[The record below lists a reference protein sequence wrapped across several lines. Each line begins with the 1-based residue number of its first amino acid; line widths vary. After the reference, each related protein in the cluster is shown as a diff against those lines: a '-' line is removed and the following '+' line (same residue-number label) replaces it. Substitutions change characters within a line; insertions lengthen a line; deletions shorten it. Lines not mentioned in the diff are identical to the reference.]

1 MKRIL
6 LSALVVALTV
16 APAFAQTALDEVVV
30 SSPRLDVPFSDDS
43 KSVTVITAEQ
53 IAETPVS
60 NLVDLLRFQA
70 GVDIRRQGIEGAQAD
85 VYLRG
90 GTFDQVL
97 LLIDGIR
104 VDDPQTGH
112 HTLNSALP
120 LEVIERI
127 EIVKGPAARV
137 YGQNA
142 LTGAINI
149 VTKKEGKKG
158 ATLTAR
164 QGSFHTTHLGA
175 TAQNF
180 SENQQHVVHFSR
192 LSSEGYRYNTDLDN
206 LHFFTHSAFGT
217 SKNLKL
223 LTMFN
228 ERKFG
233 ANGFYRNPNRPPNV
247 DQYEQTQSSLVAL
260 TTQYATEKVVWTPR
274 IFWKRGQDEYVF
286 IRNNP
291 SFFRNLHI
299 NNKVGFSV
307 DAKINHSNGN
317 LSGFG
322 AELSHVNIQSNN
334 LGERKRTIAHLF
346 FEHRLK
352 LNNLSVTPGFA
363 LSHFSDVD
371 TFFYPGLDLGLRIS
385 DKARATFNT
394 GYTYRV
400 PTYTDLY
407 YNGPTALGNANLK
420 PEKALSHELSFR
432 YDTANLQLE
441 AALFQRNSKNLIDY
455 VEVTTGD
462 AAFVAA
468 NIHDVTT
475 VGGELNTSLH
485 YALGKQRHTFTVSYG
500 YIQDN
505 YTKSVISRYALNSLK
520 HNLNLQLV
528 KNICANLSGSASYRY
543 ATRALGG
550 HFNVLNAQL
559 EYVSG
564 DLTLQLQGR
573 NLFDASYYENL
584 IPMPGAHGMVS
595 LRYAL

>member
-1 MKRIL
+1 MNRFYF
-6 LSALVVALTV
+6 SALVATLIV
-16 APAFAQTALDEVVV
+16 FSSYAQTALDEVVV
-30 SSPRLDVPFSDDS
+30 SSPRLNVPFSDDS
-43 KSVTVITAEQ
+43 KSVTVITADQ

-70 GVDIRRQGIEGAQAD
+70 GVDVRRQGIEGSQAD

-127 EIVKGPAARV
+127 EIVKGPAARI

-149 VTKKEGKKG
+149 VTKKTGEKG
-158 ATLTAR
+158 AMFSAR
-164 QGSFHTTHLGA
+164 RGSFHTTQLGV
-175 TAQNF
+175 TGQDY
-180 SENQQHVVHFSR
+180 SENQQHVIHFSG
-192 LSSEGYRYNTDLDN
+192 LSSAGYRHNTDLDN
-206 LHFFTHSAFGT
+206 LHFFTHSAFGV

-233 ANGFYRNPNRPPNV
+233 ANGFYGYASYE
-247 DQYEQTQSSLVAL
+247 DQYEETQSSLIAL
-260 TTQYATEKVVWTPR
+260 TTSFASEKAVWTPR
-274 IFWKRGQDEYVF
+274 IFWKRGQDEYIL

-291 SFFRNLHI
+291 SVYRNMHI
-299 NNKVGFSV
+299 NNKIGFSL
-307 DAKINHSNGN
+307 DTKLTHNNGN

-322 AELSHVNIQSNN
+322 AELSSVSIQSNN
-334 LGERKRTIAHLF
+334 LGEHSRTIAHFF
-346 FEHRLK
+346 FEHRIK
-352 LNNLSVTPGFA
+352 LENLSITPGFA

-371 TFFYPGLDLGLRIS
+371 TFFYPGLDLGFRLNE
-385 DKARATFNT
+385 KAKLTFNT

-407 YNGPTALGNANLK
+407 YNGPTALGNADLK

-432 YDTANLQLE
+432 YNATNFELE
-441 AALFQRNSKNLIDY
+441 AAFFQRNSENLIDY
-455 VEVTTGD
+455 VEIVVGD
-462 AAFVAA
+462 SQWLAS

-475 VGGELNTSLH
+475 MGGELNSSYYYTV
-485 YALGKQRHTFTVSYG
+485 GKQRQTFTFSYG
-500 YIQDN
+500 YIHDD
-505 YTKSVISRYALNSLK
+505 YTKTVNSRYALNSLK
-520 HNLNLQLV
+520 HNINVQLLNR
-528 KNICANLSGSASYRY
+528 LSSKWSTSFAYRY
-543 ATRALGG
+543 ATRPLGG
-550 HFNVLNAQL
+550 HFKVLNAQL
-559 EYVSG
+559 EYAT
-564 DLTLQLQGR
+564 DNFTIQLQGR
-573 NLFDASYYENL
+573 NLFDATYYENL
-584 IPMPGAHGMVS
+584 VPMPGAHGMVS
-595 LRYAL
+595 IFYAL

>member
-1 MKRIL
+1 MNRSYF
-6 LSALVVALTV
+6 SALLATLVVFSS
-16 APAFAQTALDEVVV
+16 FAQTPLDEVVV

-53 IAETPVS
+53 IADTPVS

-127 EIVKGPAARV
+127 EIVKGPAARI

-175 TAQNF
+175 TAQDYND
-180 SENQQHVVHFSR
+180 NQQHVIHFSR
-192 LSSEGYRYNTDLDN
+192 LSSDGYRHNTDLDN
-206 LHFFTHSAFGT
+206 LHFFTHSAFGA
-217 SKNLKL
+217 SKKLKL
-223 LTMFN
+223 LTMIN

-233 ANGFYRNPNRPPNV
+233 ANGFYGYASYK
-247 DQYEQTQSSLVAL
+247 DQYEETQSSLVAL
-260 TTQYATEKVVWTPR
+260 TTSFASEKAVWTPR
-274 IFWKRGQDEYVF
+274 IFWKRGQDEYIL
-286 IRNNP
+286 IRDNP
-291 SFFRNLHI
+291 SAYRNMHI
-299 NNKVGFSV
+299 NNKMGLSV
-307 DAKINHSNGN
+307 DTKLTHSNGN

-322 AELSHVNIQSNN
+322 AELSSVSIQSNN
-334 LGERKRTIAHLF
+334 LGEHSRNIAHF
-346 FEHRLK
+346 FYEHRMK
-352 LNNLSVTPGFA
+352 WNKISVTPGFA

-371 TFFYPGLDLGLRIS
+371 TFFYPGLDLGLRLS
-385 DKARATFNT
+385 EKAKLIFNT

-407 YNGPTALGNANLK
+407 YDGPTALGNADLK

-432 YDTANLQLE
+432 YNTPNWELE
-441 AALFQRNSKNLIDY
+441 AALFQRNSENLIDY
-455 VEVTTGD
+455 VEVAVGD
-462 AAFVAA
+462 SQWLAS

-475 VGGELNTSLH
+475 TGGELNSSYH
-485 YALGKQRHTFTVSYG
+485 YTIGEQRQTFIVSYG
-500 YIQDN
+500 YLHDD
-505 YTKSVISRYALNSLK
+505 YTKTLNSRYALNSLK
-520 HNLNLQLV
+520 HNINLQLQ
-528 KNICANLSGSASYRY
+528 NRLSLKWSTSFSYRY
-543 ATRALGG
+543 ATRPLGG
-550 HFNVLNAQL
+550 HFKVLNAQL
-559 EYVSG
+559 EYVMDKLSI
-564 DLTLQLQGR
+564 QLQGR
-573 NLFDASYYENL
+573 NLFDADYYENL

>member
-1 MKRIL
+1 MNRFYF
-6 LSALVVALTV
+6 SALVATLVVFPSL
-16 APAFAQTALDEVVV
+16 AQTPLDEVVV

-53 IAETPVS
+53 IADTPVS

-70 GVDIRRQGIEGAQAD
+70 GIDIRRQGIEGAQAD

-127 EIVKGPAARV
+127 EIVKGPAARI

-175 TAQNF
+175 TAQDY
-180 SENQQHVVHFSR
+180 SDNQQHVIHFSR
-192 LSSEGYRYNTDLDN
+192 LSNDGYRHNTDLDN
-206 LHFFTHSAFGT
+206 LHFFTHSAFGA
-217 SKNLKL
+217 SKKLKL

-233 ANGFYRNPNRPPNV
+233 ANGFYGYASYK
-247 DQYEQTQSSLVAL
+247 DQYEETQSSLVAL
-260 TTQYATEKVVWTPR
+260 TTSFASEKAVWTPR
-274 IFWKRGQDEYVF
+274 IFWKRGQDEYIL

-291 SFFRNLHI
+291 GAYRNMHI
-299 NNKVGFSV
+299 NNKIGFSV
-307 DAKINHSNGN
+307 DTKLTHSNGN

-322 AELSHVNIQSNN
+322 AELSSVSIQSNN
-334 LGERKRTIAHLF
+334 LGEHSRTIAHFF
-346 FEHRLK
+346 FEHRMK
-352 LNNLSVTPGFA
+352 WNNISVTPGFA

-371 TFFYPGLDLGLRIS
+371 TFFYPGLDLGLRLNE
-385 DKARATFNT
+385 KAKLIFNT

-407 YNGPTALGNANLK
+407 YNGPTALGNADLK

-432 YDTANLQLE
+432 YNTLTWELE
-441 AALFQRNSKNLIDY
+441 AALFQRNSENLIDY
-455 VEVTTGD
+455 VEVTVGD
-462 AAFVAA
+462 SQWLAS
-468 NIHDVTT
+468 NIQDVTT
-475 VGGELNTSLH
+475 TGGELNSSYH
-485 YALGKQRHTFTVSYG
+485 YTIGEQRQTFTVSYG
-500 YIQDN
+500 YIHDD
-505 YTKSVISRYALNSLK
+505 YTKTVNSRYALNSLK
-520 HNLNLQLV
+520 HNINLQFL
-528 KNICANLSGSASYRY
+528 NRLSSKVSTSFSYRY
-543 ATRALGG
+543 ATRPLGG
-550 HFNVLNAQL
+550 HFKVLNAQL
-559 EYVSG
+559 EYVV
-564 DLTLQLQGR
+564 DKFTIQLQGR
-573 NLFDASYYENL
+573 NLFDADYYENL

>member
-1 MKRIL
+1 MNRVYF
-6 LSALVVALTV
+6 SALVATV
-16 APAFAQTALDEVVV
+16 VVFSSLAQTPLDEVVV
-30 SSPRLDVPFSDDS
+30 SSPRLDVLFSDDS
-43 KSVTVITAEQ
+43 KSVTVITADQ
-53 IAETPVS
+53 IADTPVS

-70 GVDIRRQGIEGAQAD
+70 GIDIRRQGIEGAQAD

-127 EIVKGPAARV
+127 EIVKGPAARI

-158 ATLTAR
+158 ATLSAR

-175 TAQNF
+175 TAQDY
-180 SENQQHVVHFSR
+180 SENQQHVIHFSR
-192 LSSEGYRYNTDLDN
+192 LSSEGYRHNTDLDN
-206 LHFFTHSAFGT
+206 LHFFTHSAFGA

-233 ANGFYRNPNRPPNV
+233 ANGFYGYASYE
-247 DQYEQTQSSLVAL
+247 DQYEETQSSLVAL
-260 TTQYATEKVVWTPR
+260 TTTFASEKAVWTPR
-274 IFWKRGQDEYVF
+274 IFWKRGQDEYIL

-291 SFFRNLHI
+291 SAYRNMHI
-299 NNKVGFSV
+299 NTKIGFSV
-307 DAKINHSNGN
+307 DTKLTHNNGN
-317 LSGFG
+317 FSGFG
-322 AELSHVNIQSNN
+322 VELSSVSLQSNN
-334 LGERKRTIAHLF
+334 LGAHSRTIAHFF
-346 FEHRLK
+346 FEHRIK
-352 LNNLSVTPGFA
+352 LDNFSLTPGFA

-371 TFFYPGLDLGLRIS
+371 TFFYPGLDLGFKLNE
-385 DKARATFNT
+385 KAKLVFNT

-407 YNGPTALGNANLK
+407 YNGPTALGNADLK

-432 YDTANLQLE
+432 YNTSSWELE
-441 AALFQRNSKNLIDY
+441 AALFQRNSENLIDY
-455 VEVTTGD
+455 VEVTVGD
-462 AAFVAA
+462 SQWLAS

-475 VGGELNTSLH
+475 TGGELNSSYH
-485 YALGKQRHTFTVSYG
+485 YTIGKQRQTLVVSYG
-500 YIQDN
+500 YIHDD
-505 YTKSVISRYALNSLK
+505 YTKTVNSRYALNSLK
-520 HNLNLQLV
+520 HNINLQFL
-528 KNICANLSGSASYRY
+528 NRLSSKLSTSFSYRY
-543 ATRALGG
+543 ATRPLGG
-550 HFNVLNAQL
+550 HFKVLNAQL
-559 EYVSG
+559 EYVM
-564 DLTLQLQGR
+564 DKLTIQLQGR
-573 NLFDASYYENL
+573 NLFDADYYENL

>member
-1 MKRIL
+1 MNRFYS
-6 LSALVVALTV
+6 SALVATLI
-16 APAFAQTALDEVVV
+16 AFSSYAQTALDEVVV
-30 SSPRLDVPFSDDS
+30 SSPRLNVPFSDDS
-43 KSVTVITAEQ
+43 KSVTVITADQ

-70 GVDIRRQGIEGAQAD
+70 GVDIRRQGIEGSQAD

-127 EIVKGPAARV
+127 EIVKGPAARI

-149 VTKKEGKKG
+149 VTKKTGEKG
-158 ATLTAR
+158 AMFSAR
-164 QGSFHTTHLGA
+164 RGSFHTTQLGV
-175 TAQNF
+175 TGQDY
-180 SENQQHVVHFSR
+180 SENQQHVIHFSG
-192 LSSEGYRYNTDLDN
+192 LSSAGYRHNTDLDN
-206 LHFFTHSAFGT
+206 LHLFTHSAFGV

-233 ANGFYRNPNRPPNV
+233 ANGFYGYASYE
-247 DQYEQTQSSLVAL
+247 DQYEETQSSLIAL
-260 TTQYATEKVVWTPR
+260 TTSFASEKAVWTPR
-274 IFWKRGQDEYVF
+274 IFWKRGQDEYIL

-291 SFFRNLHI
+291 SVYRNMHI
-299 NNKVGFSV
+299 NNKIGFSL
-307 DAKINHSNGN
+307 DTKLTHNNGN

-322 AELSHVNIQSNN
+322 AELSSVSIRSNN
-334 LGERKRTIAHLF
+334 LGEHSRTIAHFF
-346 FEHRLK
+346 FEHRIK
-352 LNNLSVTPGFA
+352 LEKLSITPGFA

-371 TFFYPGLDLGLRIS
+371 TFFYPGLDLGLRLNERT
-385 DKARATFNT
+385 KLTFNT

-407 YNGPTALGNANLK
+407 YNGPTALGNADLK

-432 YDTANLQLE
+432 YNATNLELE
-441 AALFQRNSKNLIDY
+441 AAFFQRNSENLIDY
-455 VEVTTGD
+455 VEIVVGD
-462 AAFVAA
+462 SQWLAS

-475 VGGELNTSLH
+475 MGGELNSSYYYTV
-485 YALGKQRHTFTVSYG
+485 GKQRQTFTFSYG
-500 YIQDN
+500 YIHDD
-505 YTKSVISRYALNSLK
+505 YTKTVNSRYALNSLK
-520 HNLNLQLV
+520 HNINVQLLNR
-528 KNICANLSGSASYRY
+528 LSSKWSTSFAYRY
-543 ATRALGG
+543 ATRPLGG
-550 HFNVLNAQL
+550 HFKVLNAQL
-559 EYVSG
+559 EYAT
-564 DLTLQLQGR
+564 DNFTIQLQGR
-573 NLFDASYYENL
+573 NLFDATYYENL
-584 IPMPGAHGMVS
+584 VPMPGAHGMVS
-595 LRYAL
+595 ILYAL

>member
-1 MKRIL
+1 MNRSYF
-6 LSALVVALTV
+6 SALLATLVVFSS
-16 APAFAQTALDEVVV
+16 FAQTPLDEVVV

-53 IAETPVS
+53 IADTPVS

-127 EIVKGPAARV
+127 EIVKGPAARI

-164 QGSFHTTHLGA
+164 QGSFHTKHLGA
-175 TAQNF
+175 TVQDN
-180 SENQQHVVHFSR
+180 SDKQQHVIHFSR
-192 LSSEGYRYNTDLDN
+192 LSSDGYRHNTDLDN
-206 LHFFTHSAFGT
+206 LHFFTHSAFGA
-217 SKNLKL
+217 SKKLKL

-228 ERKFG
+228 DRKFG
-233 ANGFYRNPNRPPNV
+233 ANGFYGYASYK
-247 DQYEQTQSSLVAL
+247 DQYEKTQSSLVAL
-260 TTQYATEKVVWTPR
+260 TTSFAYEKAVWTPR
-274 IFWKRGQDEYVF
+274 IFWKRGQDEYIL
-286 IRNNP
+286 IRDNP
-291 SFFRNLHI
+291 SAYRNMHI
-299 NNKVGFSV
+299 NNKMGLSV
-307 DAKINHSNGN
+307 DTKLTHSNGN

-322 AELSHVNIQSNN
+322 AELSSVSIQSNN
-334 LGERKRTIAHLF
+334 LGEHSRTIAHFF
-346 FEHRLK
+346 FEHRMK
-352 LNNLSVTPGFA
+352 WNNISVTPGFA

-371 TFFYPGLDLGLRIS
+371 TFFYPGLDLGLRLS
-385 DKARATFNT
+385 EKAKLIFNT

-407 YNGPTALGNANLK
+407 YDGPTALGNADLK

-432 YDTANLQLE
+432 YNTPTWELE
-441 AALFQRNSKNLIDY
+441 AALFQRNSENLIDY
-455 VEVTTGD
+455 AEVTVGD
-462 AAFVAA
+462 SQWLAS
-468 NIHDVTT
+468 NIQDVTT
-475 VGGELNTSLH
+475 TGGELNSSYH
-485 YALGKQRHTFTVSYG
+485 YTIGEQRQTFIVSYG
-500 YIQDN
+500 YIHDD
-505 YTKSVISRYALNSLK
+505 YTKTVNSRYALNSLK
-520 HNLNLQLV
+520 YNINLQFL
-528 KNICANLSGSASYRY
+528 NRLSSKLSTSFSYRY
-543 ATRALGG
+543 ATRPLGG
-550 HFNVLNAQL
+550 HFKVLNAQL
-559 EYVSG
+559 EYVM
-564 DLTLQLQGR
+564 DKLTIQLQGR
-573 NLFDASYYENL
+573 NLFDADYYENL
-584 IPMPGAHGMVS
+584 IPMPGAHGMFS

>member
-1 MKRIL
+1 MNRFYF
-6 LSALVVALTV
+6 SALVATLVVFPSL
-16 APAFAQTALDEVVV
+16 AQTPLDEVVV

-53 IAETPVS
+53 IADTPIS

-70 GVDIRRQGIEGAQAD
+70 GIDIRRQGIEGAQAD

-120 LEVIERI
+120 LGVIERI
-127 EIVKGPAARV
+127 EIVKGPAARI

-175 TAQNF
+175 TAQDY
-180 SENQQHVVHFSR
+180 SDNQQHVIHFSR
-192 LSSEGYRYNTDLDN
+192 LSNDGYRHNTDLDN
-206 LHFFTHSAFGT
+206 LHFFTHSAFGA
-217 SKNLKL
+217 SKKLKL

-233 ANGFYRNPNRPPNV
+233 ANGFYGYASYK
-247 DQYEQTQSSLVAL
+247 DQYEETQSSLVAL
-260 TTQYATEKVVWTPR
+260 TTSFASEKAVWTPR
-274 IFWKRGQDEYVF
+274 IFWKRGQDEYIL

-291 SFFRNLHI
+291 GAYRNMHI
-299 NNKVGFSV
+299 NNKIGFSV
-307 DAKINHSNGN
+307 DTKLTHSNGN

-322 AELSHVNIQSNN
+322 AELSSVSIQSNN
-334 LGERKRTIAHLF
+334 LGEHSRTIAHFF
-346 FEHRLK
+346 FEHRMK
-352 LNNLSVTPGFA
+352 WNNISVTPGFA

-371 TFFYPGLDLGLRIS
+371 TFFYPGLDLGLRLNE
-385 DKARATFNT
+385 KAKLIFNT

-407 YNGPTALGNANLK
+407 YNGPTALGNADLK

-432 YDTANLQLE
+432 YNTLTWELE
-441 AALFQRNSKNLIDY
+441 AALFQRNSENLIDY
-455 VEVTTGD
+455 VEVSVGD
-462 AAFVAA
+462 SQWLAS
-468 NIHDVTT
+468 NIQDVTT
-475 VGGELNTSLH
+475 TGGELNSSYH
-485 YALGKQRHTFTVSYG
+485 YTIGEQRQTFTVSYG
-500 YIQDN
+500 YIHDD
-505 YTKSVISRYALNSLK
+505 YTKTVNSRYALNSLK
-520 HNLNLQLV
+520 HNINLQFL
-528 KNICANLSGSASYRY
+528 NRLSSKVSTSFSYRY
-543 ATRALGG
+543 ATRPLGG
-550 HFNVLNAQL
+550 HFKVLNAQL
-559 EYVSG
+559 EYVV
-564 DLTLQLQGR
+564 DKFTIQLQGR
-573 NLFDASYYENL
+573 NLFDADYYENL

>member
-1 MKRIL
+1 MNRFYF
-6 LSALVVALTV
+6 SALVATLVVFTSL
-16 APAFAQTALDEVVV
+16 AQTPLEEVVV

-43 KSVTVITAEQ
+43 KSVTVITAKQ
-53 IAETPVS
+53 IADTPVS

-127 EIVKGPAARV
+127 EIVKGPAARI

-175 TAQNF
+175 TAQDY
-180 SENQQHVVHFSR
+180 SDNQQHVIHFSS
-192 LSSEGYRYNTDLDN
+192 LSNDGYRYNTDLDN
-206 LHFFTHSAFGT
+206 LHFFTHSAFGA
-217 SKNLKL
+217 SKKLKL

-233 ANGFYRNPNRPPNV
+233 ANGFYGFSSYK
-247 DQYEQTQSSLVAL
+247 DQYEETQSSLVAL
-260 TTQYATEKVVWTPR
+260 MTSFASKKTVWTPR
-274 IFWKRGQDEYVF
+274 IFWKRGQDEYIL

-291 SFFRNLHI
+291 GAYRNMHI
-299 NNKVGFSV
+299 NNKIGFSV
-307 DAKINHSNGN
+307 DTKLTHSSGN

-322 AELSHVNIQSNN
+322 TELSSVSIQSNN
-334 LGERKRTIAHLF
+334 LGEHSRTIAHFF
-346 FEHRLK
+346 FEHRIK
-352 LNNLSVTPGFA
+352 WNNISVTPGFA

-371 TFFYPGLDLGLRIS
+371 TFFYPGLDLGLRLS
-385 DKARATFNT
+385 EKAKLIFNS

-407 YNGPTALGNANLK
+407 YNGPTALGNADLK

-432 YDTANLQLE
+432 YNTLTWELE
-441 AALFQRNSKNLIDY
+441 AALFQRNSENLIDY
-455 VEVTTGD
+455 VEVTVGD
-462 AAFVAA
+462 SQWLAS
-468 NIHDVTT
+468 NIQDVTT
-475 VGGELNTSLH
+475 TGGELNSSYH
-485 YALGKQRHTFTVSYG
+485 YNIGEQRQTFTVSYG
-500 YIQDN
+500 YIHDD
-505 YTKSVISRYALNSLK
+505 YTKTVNSRYALNSLK
-520 HNLNLQLV
+520 HNINLQFL
-528 KNICANLSGSASYRY
+528 NRLSSKVSTSFSYRY
-543 ATRALGG
+543 ATRPLDG
-550 HFNVLNAQL
+550 HFKVLNAQL
-559 EYVSG
+559 EYVM
-564 DLTLQLQGR
+564 DKFTIQMQGR
-573 NLFDASYYENL
+573 NLFDADYYENL

>member
-1 MKRIL
+1 MNRFYF
-6 LSALVVALTV
+6 SALVATLVVFPSL
-16 APAFAQTALDEVVV
+16 AQTPLDEVVV

-53 IAETPVS
+53 IADTPVS

-70 GVDIRRQGIEGAQAD
+70 GIDIRRQGIEGAQAD

-127 EIVKGPAARV
+127 EIVKGPAARI

-164 QGSFHTTHLGA
+164 QGSFHTTNLGA
-175 TAQNF
+175 TAQDY
-180 SENQQHVVHFSR
+180 SDNQQHVIHFSR
-192 LSSEGYRYNTDLDN
+192 LSNDGYRHNTDLDN
-206 LHFFTHSAFGT
+206 LHFFTHSAFGA
-217 SKNLKL
+217 SKKLKL

-233 ANGFYRNPNRPPNV
+233 ANGFYGYASYK
-247 DQYEQTQSSLVAL
+247 DQYEETQSSLVAL
-260 TTQYATEKVVWTPR
+260 TTSFASEKAVWTPR
-274 IFWKRGQDEYVF
+274 IFWKRGQDEYIL

-291 SFFRNLHI
+291 GAYRNMHI
-299 NNKVGFSV
+299 NNKIGFSV
-307 DAKINHSNGN
+307 DTKLIHSNGN

-322 AELSHVNIQSNN
+322 AELSSVSIQSNN
-334 LGERKRTIAHLF
+334 LGEHSRTIAHFF
-346 FEHRLK
+346 FEHRMK
-352 LNNLSVTPGFA
+352 WNNMSVTPGFA
-363 LSHFSDVD
+363 LSHFSDID
-371 TFFYPGLDLGLRIS
+371 TFFYPGLDLGLRLNE
-385 DKARATFNT
+385 KAKLIFNT

-407 YNGPTALGNANLK
+407 YNGPTALGNVDLK

-432 YDTANLQLE
+432 YNTLTWELE
-441 AALFQRNSKNLIDY
+441 AALFQRNSENLIDY
-455 VEVTTGD
+455 VEVTVGD
-462 AAFVAA
+462 SQWLAS
-468 NIHDVTT
+468 NIQDVTT
-475 VGGELNTSLH
+475 TGGELNSSYH
-485 YALGKQRHTFTVSYG
+485 YTIGEQRQTFTVSYG
-500 YIQDN
+500 YIHDD
-505 YTKSVISRYALNSLK
+505 YTKTVNSRYALNSLK
-520 HNLNLQLV
+520 HNINLQFL
-528 KNICANLSGSASYRY
+528 NRLSSKVSTSFSYRY
-543 ATRALGG
+543 ATRPLGG
-550 HFNVLNAQL
+550 HFKVLNAQL
-559 EYVSG
+559 EYVV
-564 DLTLQLQGR
+564 DKFTIQLQGR
-573 NLFDASYYENL
+573 NLFDADYYENL

>member
-1 MKRIL
+1 
-6 LSALVVALTV
+6 
-16 APAFAQTALDEVVV
+16 
-30 SSPRLDVPFSDDS
+30 
-43 KSVTVITAEQ
+43 
-53 IAETPVS
+53 
-60 NLVDLLRFQA
+60 
-70 GVDIRRQGIEGAQAD
+70 
-85 VYLRG
+85 LRG

-127 EIVKGPAARV
+127 EIVKGPAARI

-175 TAQNF
+175 TAQDYNDK
-180 SENQQHVVHFSR
+180 QQHVIHFSR
-192 LSSEGYRYNTDLDN
+192 LSSEGYRHNTDLDN
-206 LHFFTHSAFGT
+206 LHFFTHSAFGA
-217 SKNLKL
+217 SKKLKL

-233 ANGFYRNPNRPPNV
+233 ANGFYGFTSYK
-247 DQYEQTQSSLVAL
+247 DQYEETQSSLVAL
-260 TTQYATEKVVWTPR
+260 TTSFTSEKAVWTPR
-274 IFWKRGQDEYVF
+274 IFWKRGQDEYIL
-286 IRNNP
+286 IRDNP
-291 SFFRNLHI
+291 SAYRNMHI
-299 NNKVGFSV
+299 NNKIGLSV
-307 DAKINHSNGN
+307 DTKLTHSNGN

-322 AELSHVNIQSNN
+322 AELSSVSIQSNN
-334 LGERKRTIAHLF
+334 LGEHSRTIAHFF
-346 FEHRLK
+346 FEHRMK
-352 LNNLSVTPGFA
+352 WNNISVTPGFA

-371 TFFYPGLDLGLRIS
+371 TFFYPGLDLGLRLS
-385 DKARATFNT
+385 EKAKLIFNT

-407 YNGPTALGNANLK
+407 YDGPTALGNADLK

-432 YDTANLQLE
+432 YNTPTWELE
-441 AALFQRNSKNLIDY
+441 AALFQRNSENLIDY
-455 VEVTTGD
+455 VEVAVGD
-462 AAFVAA
+462 SQWLAS

-475 VGGELNTSLH
+475 TGGELNSSYH
-485 YALGKQRHTFTVSYG
+485 YTIGEQRQTFIVSYG
-500 YIQDN
+500 YIHDD
-505 YTKSVISRYALNSLK
+505 YTKTVNSRYALNSLK
-520 HNLNLQLV
+520 HNINLQLQ
-528 KNICANLSGSASYRY
+528 NRLSSKWSTSFSYRY
-543 ATRALGG
+543 ATRPLGG
-550 HFNVLNAQL
+550 HFKVLNAQL
-559 EYVSG
+559 EYVMDKLSI
-564 DLTLQLQGR
+564 QLQGR
-573 NLFDASYYENL
+573 NLFDADYYENL

>member
-1 MKRIL
+1 MNRFYS
-6 LSALVVALTV
+6 SALVAILI
-16 APAFAQTALDEVVV
+16 AFSSYAQTALDEVVV
-30 SSPRLDVPFSDDS
+30 SSPRLNVPFSDDS
-43 KSVTVITAEQ
+43 KSVTVITADQ

-70 GVDIRRQGIEGAQAD
+70 GVDVRRQGIEGSQAD

-127 EIVKGPAARV
+127 EIVKGPAARI

-149 VTKKEGKKG
+149 VTKKTGEKG
-158 ATLTAR
+158 AMFSAR
-164 QGSFHTTHLGA
+164 RGSFHTTQLGV
-175 TAQNF
+175 TGQDY
-180 SENQQHVVHFSR
+180 SENQQHVIHFSG
-192 LSSEGYRYNTDLDN
+192 LSSAGYRHNTDLDN
-206 LHFFTHSAFGT
+206 LHFFTHSAFGV

-233 ANGFYRNPNRPPNV
+233 ANGFYGYASYE
-247 DQYEQTQSSLVAL
+247 DQYEETQSSLIAL
-260 TTQYATEKVVWTPR
+260 TTSFASEKAVWTPR
-274 IFWKRGQDEYVF
+274 IFWKRGQDEYIL

-291 SFFRNLHI
+291 SVYRNMHI
-299 NNKVGFSV
+299 NNKIGFSL
-307 DAKINHSNGN
+307 DTKLTHNNGN

-322 AELSHVNIQSNN
+322 AELSSVSIQSNN
-334 LGERKRTIAHLF
+334 LGEHSRTIAHFF
-346 FEHRLK
+346 FEHRIK
-352 LNNLSVTPGFA
+352 LENLSITPGFA

-371 TFFYPGLDLGLRIS
+371 TFFYPGLDLGFRLNE
-385 DKARATFNT
+385 KAKLTFNT

-407 YNGPTALGNANLK
+407 YNGPTALGNADLK

-432 YDTANLQLE
+432 YNATNFELE
-441 AALFQRNSKNLIDY
+441 AAFFQRNSENLIDY
-455 VEVTTGD
+455 VEIVVGD
-462 AAFVAA
+462 SQWLAS

-475 VGGELNTSLH
+475 MGGELNSSYYYTV
-485 YALGKQRHTFTVSYG
+485 GKQRQTFTFSYG
-500 YIQDN
+500 YIHDD
-505 YTKSVISRYALNSLK
+505 YTKTVNSRYALNSLK
-520 HNLNLQLV
+520 HNINVQLLNR
-528 KNICANLSGSASYRY
+528 LSSKWSTSFAYRY
-543 ATRALGG
+543 ATRPLGG
-550 HFNVLNAQL
+550 HFKVLNAQL
-559 EYVSG
+559 EYAT
-564 DLTLQLQGR
+564 DNFTIQLQGR
-573 NLFDASYYENL
+573 NLFDATYYENL
-584 IPMPGAHGMVS
+584 VPMPGAHGMVS
-595 LRYAL
+595 IFYAL

>member
-1 MKRIL
+1 MNRFFF
-6 LSALVVALTV
+6 SALVATLAVFSSL
-16 APAFAQTALDEVVV
+16 AQTPLDEVVV

-53 IAETPVS
+53 IADTPVS

-70 GVDIRRQGIEGAQAD
+70 GIDIRRQGIEGAQAD

-127 EIVKGPAARV
+127 EIVKGPAARI

-175 TAQNF
+175 TAQDYND
-180 SENQQHVVHFSR
+180 NQQHVIHFSR
-192 LSSEGYRYNTDLDN
+192 LSSEGYRHNTDLDN
-206 LHFFTHSAFGT
+206 LHFFTHSAFGA
-217 SKNLKL
+217 SKKLKL

-233 ANGFYRNPNRPPNV
+233 ANGFYGYASYK
-247 DQYEQTQSSLVAL
+247 DQYEETQSSLVAL
-260 TTQYATEKVVWTPR
+260 TTSFASEKAVWTPR
-274 IFWKRGQDEYVF
+274 IFWKRGQDEYIL
-286 IRNNP
+286 IRDNP
-291 SFFRNLHI
+291 SAYRNMHI
-299 NNKVGFSV
+299 NNKIGFSV
-307 DAKINHSNGN
+307 DTKLTHSNGN

-322 AELSHVNIQSNN
+322 AELSSVSIQSNN
-334 LGERKRTIAHLF
+334 LGEHSRTIAHFF
-346 FEHRLK
+346 FEHRMK
-352 LNNLSVTPGFA
+352 WNNISVTPGFA

-371 TFFYPGLDLGLRIS
+371 TFFYPGLDLGLRLS
-385 DKARATFNT
+385 EKAKLTFNT

-407 YNGPTALGNANLK
+407 YNGPTALGNADLK

-432 YDTANLQLE
+432 YNTPTWELE
-441 AALFQRNSKNLIDY
+441 AALFQRNSENLIDY
-455 VEVTTGD
+455 VEVTVGD
-462 AAFVAA
+462 SQWLAS

-475 VGGELNTSLH
+475 TGGELNSSYYYTI
-485 YALGKQRHTFTVSYG
+485 GEQRQTFTVSYG
-500 YIQDN
+500 YIHDD
-505 YTKSVISRYALNSLK
+505 YTKTVNSRYALNSLK
-520 HNLNLQLV
+520 HNINLQFLN
-528 KNICANLSGSASYRY
+528 KLSSKVSTSFSYRY
-543 ATRALGG
+543 ATRPLGG
-550 HFNVLNAQL
+550 HFKVLNAQM
-559 EYVSG
+559 EYVM
-564 DLTLQLQGR
+564 DKLTIQLQGR
-573 NLFDASYYENL
+573 NLFDADYYENL

>member
-1 MKRIL
+1 MNRFYF
-6 LSALVVALTV
+6 SALVATLVVFPSL
-16 APAFAQTALDEVVV
+16 AQTPLDEVVV

-43 KSVTVITAEQ
+43 KSVTVITTEQ
-53 IAETPVS
+53 IADTPVS

-70 GVDIRRQGIEGAQAD
+70 GIDIRRQGIEGAQAD

-127 EIVKGPAARV
+127 EIVKGPAARI

-175 TAQNF
+175 TAQDY
-180 SENQQHVVHFSR
+180 SDNQQHVIHFSR
-192 LSSEGYRYNTDLDN
+192 LSNDGYRHNTDLDN
-206 LHFFTHSAFGT
+206 LHFFTHSAFGA
-217 SKNLKL
+217 SKKLKL

-233 ANGFYRNPNRPPNV
+233 ANGFYGYASYK
-247 DQYEQTQSSLVAL
+247 DQYEETQSSLVAL
-260 TTQYATEKVVWTPR
+260 TTSFASEKAVWTPR
-274 IFWKRGQDEYVF
+274 IFWKRGQDEYIL

-291 SFFRNLHI
+291 GAYRNMHI
-299 NNKVGFSV
+299 NNKIGFSV
-307 DAKINHSNGN
+307 DTKLTHSNGN

-322 AELSHVNIQSNN
+322 AELSSVSIQSNN
-334 LGERKRTIAHLF
+334 LGEHSRTIAHFF
-346 FEHRLK
+346 FEHRMK
-352 LNNLSVTPGFA
+352 WNNISVTPGFA

-371 TFFYPGLDLGLRIS
+371 TFFYPGLDLGLRLNE
-385 DKARATFNT
+385 KAKLIFNT

-407 YNGPTALGNANLK
+407 YNGPTALGNADLK

-432 YDTANLQLE
+432 YNTLTWELE
-441 AALFQRNSKNLIDY
+441 AALFQRNSENLIDY
-455 VEVTTGD
+455 VEVSVGD
-462 AAFVAA
+462 SQWLAS
-468 NIHDVTT
+468 NIQDVTT
-475 VGGELNTSLH
+475 TGGELNSSYH
-485 YALGKQRHTFTVSYG
+485 YTIGEQRQTFTVSYG
-500 YIQDN
+500 YIHDD
-505 YTKSVISRYALNSLK
+505 YTKTVNSRYALNSLK
-520 HNLNLQLV
+520 HNINLQFL
-528 KNICANLSGSASYRY
+528 NRLSSKVSTSFSYRY
-543 ATRALGG
+543 ATRPLGG
-550 HFNVLNAQL
+550 HFKVLNAQL
-559 EYVSG
+559 EYVV
-564 DLTLQLQGR
+564 DKFTIQLQGR
-573 NLFDASYYENL
+573 NLFDADYYENL

>member
-1 MKRIL
+1 MNRFYF
-6 LSALVVALTV
+6 SALVATLIV
-16 APAFAQTALDEVVV
+16 FSSYAQTALDEVVV
-30 SSPRLDVPFSDDS
+30 SSPRLNVPFSDDS
-43 KSVTVITAEQ
+43 KSVTVITADQ

-70 GVDIRRQGIEGAQAD
+70 GVDIRRQGIEGSQAD

-127 EIVKGPAARV
+127 EIVKGPAARI

-149 VTKKEGKKG
+149 VTKKTGEKG
-158 ATLTAR
+158 AMFSAR
-164 QGSFHTTHLGA
+164 RGSFHTTQLGV
-175 TAQNF
+175 TGQDY
-180 SENQQHVVHFSR
+180 SENQQHVIHFSG
-192 LSSEGYRYNTDLDN
+192 LSSAGYRHNTDLDN
-206 LHFFTHSAFGT
+206 LHFFTHSAFGV

-233 ANGFYRNPNRPPNV
+233 ANGFYGYASYE
-247 DQYEQTQSSLVAL
+247 DQYEETQSSLIAL
-260 TTQYATEKVVWTPR
+260 TTSFASEKAVWTPR
-274 IFWKRGQDEYVF
+274 IFWKRGQDEYIL

-291 SFFRNLHI
+291 SVYRNMHI
-299 NNKVGFSV
+299 NNKIGFSLET
-307 DAKINHSNGN
+307 KLTHNNGN

-322 AELSHVNIQSNN
+322 AELSSVSIQSNN
-334 LGERKRTIAHLF
+334 LGEHSRTIAHFF
-346 FEHRLK
+346 FEHRIK
-352 LNNLSVTPGFA
+352 LENLSITPGFA

-371 TFFYPGLDLGLRIS
+371 TFFYPGLDLGFRLNE
-385 DKARATFNT
+385 KAKLTFNT

-407 YNGPTALGNANLK
+407 YNGPTALGNADLK

-432 YDTANLQLE
+432 YNATNFELE
-441 AALFQRNSKNLIDY
+441 AAFFQRNSENLIDY
-455 VEVTTGD
+455 VEIVVGD
-462 AAFVAA
+462 SQWLAS

-475 VGGELNTSLH
+475 MGGELNSSYYYTV
-485 YALGKQRHTFTVSYG
+485 GKQRQTFTFSYG
-500 YIQDN
+500 YIHDD
-505 YTKSVISRYALNSLK
+505 YTKTVNSRYALNSLK
-520 HNLNLQLV
+520 HNINVQLLNR
-528 KNICANLSGSASYRY
+528 LSSKWSTSFAYRY
-543 ATRALGG
+543 ATRPLGG
-550 HFNVLNAQL
+550 HFKVLNAQL
-559 EYVSG
+559 EYAT
-564 DLTLQLQGR
+564 DNFTIQLQGR
-573 NLFDASYYENL
+573 NLFDATYYENL
-584 IPMPGAHGMVS
+584 VPMPGAHGMVS
-595 LRYAL
+595 IFYAL

>member
-1 MKRIL
+1 MNRFYS
-6 LSALVVALTV
+6 SALVAILI
-16 APAFAQTALDEVVV
+16 AFSSYAQTALDEVVV
-30 SSPRLDVPFSDDS
+30 SSPRLNVPFSDDS
-43 KSVTVITAEQ
+43 KSVTVITADQ

-70 GVDIRRQGIEGAQAD
+70 GVDIRRQGIEGSQAD

-127 EIVKGPAARV
+127 EIVKGPAARI

-149 VTKKEGKKG
+149 VTKKTGEKG
-158 ATLTAR
+158 AMFSAR
-164 QGSFHTTHLGA
+164 RGSFHTTQLGV
-175 TAQNF
+175 TGQDY
-180 SENQQHVVHFSR
+180 SENQQHVIHFSG
-192 LSSEGYRYNTDLDN
+192 LSSAGYRHNTDLDN
-206 LHFFTHSAFGT
+206 LHFFTHSAFGV

-233 ANGFYRNPNRPPNV
+233 ANGFYGYASYE
-247 DQYEQTQSSLVAL
+247 DQYEETQSSLIAL
-260 TTQYATEKVVWTPR
+260 TTSFASEKAVWTPR
-274 IFWKRGQDEYVF
+274 IFWKRGQDEYIL

-291 SFFRNLHI
+291 SVYRNMHI
-299 NNKVGFSV
+299 NNKIGFSL
-307 DAKINHSNGN
+307 DTKLTHNNGN

-322 AELSHVNIQSNN
+322 AELSSVSIQSNN
-334 LGERKRTIAHLF
+334 LGEHSRTIAHFF
-346 FEHRLK
+346 FEHRIK
-352 LNNLSVTPGFA
+352 LENLSITPGFA

-371 TFFYPGLDLGLRIS
+371 TFFYPGLDLGFRLNE
-385 DKARATFNT
+385 KAKLTFNT

-407 YNGPTALGNANLK
+407 YNGPTALGNADLK

-432 YDTANLQLE
+432 YNATNFELE
-441 AALFQRNSKNLIDY
+441 AAFFQRNSENLIDY
-455 VEVTTGD
+455 VEIVVGD
-462 AAFVAA
+462 SQWLAS

-475 VGGELNTSLH
+475 MGGELNSSYYYTV
-485 YALGKQRHTFTVSYG
+485 GKQRQTFTFSYG
-500 YIQDN
+500 YIHDD
-505 YTKSVISRYALNSLK
+505 YTKTVNSRYALNSLK
-520 HNLNLQLV
+520 HNINVQLLNR
-528 KNICANLSGSASYRY
+528 LSSKWSTSFAYRY
-543 ATRALGG
+543 ATRPLGG
-550 HFNVLNAQL
+550 HFKVLNAQL
-559 EYVSG
+559 EYAT
-564 DLTLQLQGR
+564 DNFTIQLQGR
-573 NLFDASYYENL
+573 NLFDATYYENL
-584 IPMPGAHGMVS
+584 VPMPGAHGMVS
-595 LRYAL
+595 IFYAL

>member
-1 MKRIL
+1 MNRFYFI
-6 LSALVVALTV
+6 ALVATLIV
-16 APAFAQTALDEVVV
+16 FSSYAQTALDEVVV
-30 SSPRLDVPFSDDS
+30 SSPRLNVPFSDDS
-43 KSVTVITAEQ
+43 KSVTVITADQ

-70 GVDIRRQGIEGAQAD
+70 GVDIRRQGIEGSQAD
-85 VYLRG
+85 IYLRG

-127 EIVKGPAARV
+127 EIVKGPAARI

-149 VTKKEGKKG
+149 VTKKTGEKG
-158 ATLTAR
+158 AMFSAR
-164 QGSFHTTHLGA
+164 RGSFHTTQLGI
-175 TAQNF
+175 TGQDY
-180 SENQQHVVHFSR
+180 SENQQHVIHFSG
-192 LSSEGYRYNTDLDN
+192 LSSAGYRHNTDLDN
-206 LHFFTHSAFGT
+206 LHFFTHSAFGV

-233 ANGFYRNPNRPPNV
+233 ANGFYGYASYE
-247 DQYEQTQSSLVAL
+247 DQYEETQSSLIAL
-260 TTQYATEKVVWTPR
+260 TTSFASEKAVWTPR
-274 IFWKRGQDEYVF
+274 IFWKRGQDEYIL

-291 SFFRNLHI
+291 SVYRNMHI
-299 NNKVGFSV
+299 NNKIGFSL
-307 DAKINHSNGN
+307 DTKLTHNNGN

-322 AELSHVNIQSNN
+322 AELSSVSIQSNN
-334 LGERKRTIAHLF
+334 LGEHSRTIAHFF
-346 FEHRLK
+346 FEHRIK
-352 LNNLSVTPGFA
+352 LENLSITPGFA

-371 TFFYPGLDLGLRIS
+371 TFFYPGLDLGFRLNE
-385 DKARATFNT
+385 KAKFTFNT

-432 YDTANLQLE
+432 YNATNLELE
-441 AALFQRNSKNLIDY
+441 AAFFQRNSENLIDY
-455 VEVTTGD
+455 VEVMVGD
-462 AAFVAA
+462 SQWLAS

-475 VGGELNTSLH
+475 MGGELNSSYYYTV
-485 YALGKQRHTFTVSYG
+485 GKQRQTFTFSYG
-500 YIQDN
+500 YIHDD
-505 YTKSVISRYALNSLK
+505 YTKTVNSRYALNSLK
-520 HNLNLQLV
+520 HNINVQLLNR
-528 KNICANLSGSASYRY
+528 LSSKWSTSFAYRY
-543 ATRALGG
+543 ATRPLGG
-550 HFNVLNAQL
+550 HFKVLNAQL
-559 EYVSG
+559 EYAT
-564 DLTLQLQGR
+564 DNFTIQLQGR
-573 NLFDASYYENL
+573 NLFDATYYENL
-584 IPMPGAHGMVS
+584 VPMPGAHGMVS
-595 LRYAL
+595 ILYAL

>member
-1 MKRIL
+1 MNRSYF
-6 LSALVVALTV
+6 SALLATLVVFSSL
-16 APAFAQTALDEVVV
+16 AQTPLDEVVV

-53 IAETPVS
+53 IADTPVS

-127 EIVKGPAARV
+127 EIVKGPAARI

-164 QGSFHTTHLGA
+164 QGSFHTTHLDA
-175 TAQNF
+175 TAQDYND
-180 SENQQHVVHFSR
+180 NQQHVIHFSR
-192 LSSEGYRYNTDLDN
+192 LSSEGYRHNTDLDN
-206 LHFFTHSAFGT
+206 LHFFTHSAFGA
-217 SKNLKL
+217 SKKLKL

-233 ANGFYRNPNRPPNV
+233 ANGFYGFTSYK
-247 DQYEQTQSSLVAL
+247 DQYEETQSSLVAL
-260 TTQYATEKVVWTPR
+260 TTSFTSEKAVWTPR
-274 IFWKRGQDEYVF
+274 IFWKRGQDEYIL
-286 IRNNP
+286 IRDNP
-291 SFFRNLHI
+291 SAYRNMHI
-299 NNKVGFSV
+299 NNKIGLSV
-307 DAKINHSNGN
+307 DTKLTHSNGN

-322 AELSHVNIQSNN
+322 AELSSVSIQSNN
-334 LGERKRTIAHLF
+334 LGEHSRTIAHFF
-346 FEHRLK
+346 FEHRMK
-352 LNNLSVTPGFA
+352 WNNISVTPGFA

-371 TFFYPGLDLGLRIS
+371 TFFYPGLDLGLRLSENAKLI
-385 DKARATFNT
+385 FNT

-407 YNGPTALGNANLK
+407 YDGPTALGNADLK
-420 PEKALSHELSFR
+420 PEKALSHELSFM
-432 YDTANLQLE
+432 YNTSTWELE
-441 AALFQRNSKNLIDY
+441 AALFQRNSENLIDY
-455 VEVTTGD
+455 VEVTVGD
-462 AAFVAA
+462 SQWLAS

-475 VGGELNTSLH
+475 TGGELNSSYYYTI
-485 YALGKQRHTFTVSYG
+485 GEQRQTFTVSYG
-500 YIQDN
+500 YIHDD
-505 YTKSVISRYALNSLK
+505 YTKTVNSRYALNSLK
-520 HNLNLQLV
+520 HNINLQFLN
-528 KNICANLSGSASYRY
+528 KLSSKVSTSFSYRY
-543 ATRALGG
+543 ATRPLGG
-550 HFNVLNAQL
+550 HFKVLNAQL
-559 EYVSG
+559 EYVM
-564 DLTLQLQGR
+564 DKLTIQLQGR
-573 NLFDASYYENL
+573 NLFDADYYENL